1 MYNYPMNL
9 LKTLK
14 DNGYRITGSRKLIC
28 DLLEK
33 NIHFHFSVKQLTFL
47 INKKSE
53 INIDQTTI
61 YRTLDALE
69 ELGLLQHSHIPHKP
83 AIYYLNNTDQ
93 NVHLICESCD
103 KIVDI
108 SEQSVKSI
116 NTILKQNSN
125 FNNINNNFV
134 YIGICKECS

>member
-1 MYNYPMNL
+1 MKL

-14 DNGYRITGSRKLIC
+14 DNKYRITESRKLIC
-28 DLLEK
+28 DLLEQ
-33 NIHFHFSVKQLTFL
+33 NIHFHFSAKELTL
-47 INKKSE
+47 LVNKKSK

-61 YRTLDALE
+61 YRTLDALQ

-83 AIYYLNNTDQ
+83 AIYYLNSTNQ

-108 SEQSVKSI
+108 SEQSVNSI
-116 NTILKQNSN
+116 NSILKQNSN
-125 FNNINNNFV
+125 FNRINNNFV
-134 YIGICKECS
+134 YVGVCNECI

>member
-1 MYNYPMNL
+1 MNL

-14 DNGYRITGSRKLIC
+14 NNGYRITGSRKLIC
-28 DLLEK
+28 NILEK
-33 NIHFHFSVKQLTFL
+33 NIHFHFNAKQLTHL
-47 INKKSE
+47 VNEKSKL
-53 INIDQTTI
+53 NIDQTTI

-108 SEQSVKSI
+108 SEQSVTSI
-116 NTILKQNSN
+116 NSILKQNSN